1 VARSTALLRAAF
13 AVARAVGEV
22 SRRVGKGAGKTVPGR
37 VALLL
42 VPDALHRLA
51 APYDVVL
58 LSGTNGK
65 TTTTRLLTAAVSS
78 TARVVSNSDGANL
91 VSGLVS
97 SLLPPSAREAQIA
110 VLEVDEVALPAALVA
125 TEAVLVVLLN
135 LSRDQMDRNSE
146 VASHVIR
153 WSAALTRAPRTT
165 VVANA
170 DDPLVVAAVLGARP
184 DGEGVVWILVGQ
196 PWRSDSA
203 FCPRCHAAWDGR
215 LEAWH
220 CDVCGLRR
228 PEPTWSL
235 VGAELVGASGERHPL
250 DLRLPGRANL
260 ANAVTA
266 VAAAHQLGVPVEVA
280 LEQVGTVTDVQGRY
294 LQVARGQH
302 DVRLLLAKNP
312 AGWLEA
318 LDLVGQDDA
327 PVVLSIN
334 AQSADGHDPS
344 WLWDV
349 PYEQLRGRRVV
360 VAGERAHDL
369 AVRLHYAGVE
379 HTVELD
385 VLRACDG
392 VPPGPC
398 DLVANYTAFVR
409 ARARLT
415 A

>member
-1 VARSTALLRAAF
+1 VVRSSALPRAAF
-13 AVARAVGEV
+13 AAARAAGEV
-22 SRRVGKGAGKTVPGR
+22 SRRVGRGAGKTVPGR
-37 VALLL
+37 VALAL

-65 TTTTRLLTAAVSS
+65 TTTTRLLTAAVSA

-97 SLLPPSAREAQIA
+97 SLLPPSARAAQIA
-110 VLEVDEVALPAALVA
+110 VLEVDEVALPAALAA

-146 VASHVIR
+146 VASHVVR
-153 WSAALTRAPRTT
+153 WSAALATAPQAR

-170 DDPLVVAAVLGARP
+170 DDPLVVAAVMGARP
-184 DGEGVVWILVGQ
+184 SGQGVTWVLVGQ

-215 LEAWH
+215 LEAWN

-228 PEPTWSL
+228 PDPAWSL
-235 VGAELVGASGERHPL
+235 VGDELVGATGERHRL
-250 DLRLPGRANL
+250 DLRLPGRANR

-266 VAAAHQLGVPVEVA
+266 VAAAQQLGVPVQTA
-280 LEQVGTVTDVQGRY
+280 LEQVRTVTDVQGRY
-294 LQVARGQH
+294 LQVARGEH

-360 VAGERAHDL
+360 VAGERANDL

-385 VLRACDG
+385 VLRACDSL
-392 VPPGPC
+392 PPGPC